1 MKAESTIKPPVGNKF
16 LVEQTGNGKC
26 IVHFYE
32 NIEEKTTDDGDTIYS
47 FDWYS
52 LEDIPYHENLKTN
65 IKSNKA
71 VWLKKAKEKESA
83 EPKYTERQLL
93 EQDITDLMLE
103 NIEQGQQITDLELL
117 ILGGNE

>member
-1 MKAESTIKPPVGNKF
+1 MQAESTIKPPVGNKF
-16 LVEQTGNGKC
+16 LIEQTGNGKC

-52 LEDIPYHENLKTN
+52 LEDIPYHENLKSN

-71 VWLKKAKEKESA
+71 VWLKKAKEKEST
-83 EPKYTERQLL
+83 EPEYTERQLL

>member
-1 MKAESTIKPPVGNKF
+1 MKAESTIKPPVVNKF
-16 LVEQTGNGKC
+16 LIEQTGNGKC

-52 LEDIPYHENLKTN
+52 LEDIPYHENLKSN

-83 EPKYTERQLL
+83 EPEYTERQLL

-117 ILGGNE
+117 ILGGVE

>member
-1 MKAESTIKPPVGNKF
+1 MKAESTIKPPVGNNF
-16 LVEQTGNGKC
+16 LIEQTGNGKC
-26 IVHFYE
+26 TIHFYE
-32 NIEEKTTDDGDTIYS
+32 NIEENTTDYEDTIYS

-52 LEDIPYHENLKTN
+52 LEDIPYHENLKSN

-71 VWLKKAKEKESA
+71 VWLKKAKEKEFA